1 MALQGNLKD
10 FGLEAIFQLIN
21 SDKRTGT
28 LHISRESGDAEGF
41 IYFRGGKI
49 FGAVSN
55 FNRQP
60 LGERLINA
68 GHITQ
73 AQLMLALE
81 AQGKSKKRKKLGQI
95 LINENLI
102 TQEILKAFVKEQ
114 IQNTVFDLLPWKD
127 GEFDFYD
134 DQLPASEDMGLLLS
148 ARKLLSQG
156 SIRLDD
162 WDRIR
167 KIVPSGESPFAS
179 TGIGDEETHPR
190 KLTPLHWK
198 IVKQAESAKKV
209 TEIAMILGVS
219 EFEVSSHLFD
229 LVEEGLVNLVSEED
243 TQPHVDGGVYSVED
257 AEAEVESFVEMELSP
272 EDLIGDRT
280 QYINELAAMT
290 DSIRHG
296 HKGRVHLPSVS
307 AAVLFEKVHLDSHLK
322 VSDLEELISFV
333 GGL

>member
-21 SDKRTGT
+21 SDKKTGT

-73 AQLMLALE
+73 AQLMQALE
-81 AQGKSKKRKKLGQI
+81 AQGKSSKRQKLGQI
-95 LINENLI
+95 LINEDLI

-114 IQNTVFDLLPWKD
+114 IQNTVFDLLPWQD
-127 GEFDFYD
+127 GDFNFYD
-134 DQLPASEDMGLLLS
+134 GQLPASEDMGLLLS

-167 KIVPSGESPFAS
+167 RKVPSGESTFAS
-179 TGIGDEETHPR
+179 TGAGDEGTHPR
-190 KLTPLHWK
+190 RMTPLHWK
-198 IVKQAESAKKV
+198 IVDRADSPKKV
-209 TEIAMILGVS
+209 MEIAMVLGVS
-219 EFEVSSHLFD
+219 EFEVSSHLYD
-229 LVEEGLVNLVSEED
+229 LVEEGLVRLVSEEGTGPLD
-243 TQPHVDGGVYSVED
+243 DSGVSSPENAAANVE
-257 AEAEVESFVEMELSP
+257 AFVEMELSP

-280 QYINELAAMT
+280 QYINELAPRTIAISMT
-290 DSIRHG
+290 FFG
-296 HKGRVHLPSVS
+296 LS
-307 AAVLFEKVHLDSHLK
+307 ARSTIFQ
-322 VSDLEELISFV
+322 
-333 GGL
+333 